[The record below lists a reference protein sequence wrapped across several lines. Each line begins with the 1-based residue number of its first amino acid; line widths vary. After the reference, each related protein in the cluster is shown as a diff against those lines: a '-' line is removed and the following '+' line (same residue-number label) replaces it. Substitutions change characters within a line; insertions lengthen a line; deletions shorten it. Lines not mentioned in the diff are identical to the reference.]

1 MAELSRP
8 TGVSAGERA
17 AAPAAVT
24 AEQVVAAVRV
34 YADRVHDAV
43 RRLGCDP
50 RAAVEVVET
59 SALDLVEV
67 VAARPETVEDAVGWW
82 FARARA
88 LGSRVAAH
96 APDLPLGGGVLSV
109 DEDQE
114 VLSEALE
121 ELPERER
128 VALLLRDSYDLPA
141 TSVGAALGT
150 DADGAMEVV
159 GRARLAFLPLV
170 DDEPPPDVPEH
181 QRDLGALARIGQ
193 GGQVAAR
200 DATNRRH
207 ALSCDECRTVADA
220 QQRAHLL
227 LTGLTVVALPE
238 TDRIGVLQ
246 RVEDQAYLALP
257 TGAALVATEEVE
269 EEWDDDE
276 EPRLFSPLL
285 VLMSLV
291 LALLLGVGAGL
302 LLTRAGGVRSLVGGG
317 GQDPS
322 TVRLLSPPPAVPPM
336 LVSPPAVV
344 APAPRTTVF
353 VIPPPPPP
361 PPPPSPEP
369 VVTAD
374 PVEEPAAVDVEPD
387 SGPNGAELQVTG
399 SGWTP
404 GEQVLVEYIDP
415 TGTPTGSQSV
425 VVPDARGRFVAALT
439 AQDPNNLPGEHTIRA
454 SDGEQVAEATYDAQP

>member
-8 TGVSAGERA
+8 TGVSAEGPA
-17 AAPAAVT
+17 SPAAVT
-24 AEQVVAAVRV
+24 AEELVAAVRV

-43 RRLGCDP
+43 RRLGCDAH
-50 RAAVEVVET
+50 AAVEVVET

-67 VAARPETVEDAVGWW
+67 VASRPETVEDAVGWW

-88 LGSRVAAH
+88 LGRRVAAQ

-121 ELPERER
+121 QLPERER

-150 DADGAMEVV
+150 DADGALELV

-170 DDEPPPDVPEH
+170 DDEPAPPVPEH
-181 QRDLGALARIGQ
+181 QRDLGSLARIGE
-193 GGQVAAR
+193 GGSIAAR
-200 DATNRRH
+200 DATTRRH
-207 ALSCDECRTVADA
+207 ALSCDDCRALTDA

-238 TDRIGVLQ
+238 TDRIGVMQ
-246 RVEDQAYLALP
+246 RVEDQAYAVLP
-257 TGAALVATEEVE
+257 TGASFVAVE
-269 EEWDDDE
+269 QVEQEWDDDE
-276 EPRLFSPLL
+276 DPRLFSPLL
-285 VLMSLV
+285 ALMSLV
-291 LALLLGVGAGL
+291 LALLLGVGVGL
-302 LLTRAGGVRSLVGGG
+302 LLSRAGGVGSLVGAG

-322 TVRLLSPPPAVPPM
+322 DVQLLSPPPAVPPM

-369 VVTAD
+369 VVTRD
-374 PVEEPAAVDVEPD
+374 PVEEPLAIAVEPD

-399 SGWTP
+399 TGWTP
-404 GEQVLVEYIDP
+404 GEQVLIEYIDP
-415 TGTPTGSQSV
+415 TGTPTGSQAI
-425 VVPDARGRFVAALT
+425 VVPDTRGRFVAELV

-454 SDGEQVAEATYDAQP
+454 SDGEQVAEATYEATP